1 MKNISP
7 RRLLLLGLALVAP
20 MLLIMALGAKNAPE
34 PSWPVLA
41 KETAEEISLSEAW
54 DMLNDPLPG
63 RRAAVVNTE
72 LVIETPLS
80 SYSETGRVIETLDEI
95 EALAAGA
102 EPGLSPDGKLVHH
115 TAQLPYP
122 PSRFITAMAQDAE
135 VDVRIV
141 EPLKTQP
148 SWIDRIIA
156 IAPALLLIG
165 LLILFFSRGATKS
178 LGLSSAFN
186 LVATEDLKESFEDV
200 AGINEARGE
209 LEEIVTFLKDP
220 KKASRLG
227 GRMPKGALF
236 DGPPGSGKT
245 LLARALAK
253 EAGVPFLTI
262 EASGVNQLF
271 VGAGAMKIRRAFK
284 EARKHAPCIIFI
296 DEIDAMGKA
305 RGSTSSGAGDEKE
318 TTLNALLVELDGF
331 DARDGVFL
339 IAATNRPEVLDPA
352 LTRRGRIDRRITV
365 DLPDLEARKEVLKV
379 HCRKI
384 KAVVGLDIDAI
395 AQTTFGFSGA
405 DLAALVN
412 EAALMATRSER
423 DYVEAVDF
431 EAARDRLIVGLSG
444 RQRKLS
450 EADRDLTAVH
460 EAGHALIAALSP
472 DADPIEKAT
481 ILPQGRAAGY
491 VMQAPTEDRAFET
504 QDRLLARIE
513 VAVAGREAERL
524 VFGEGA
530 ITTGAASDI
539 EQATRAARA
548 MVSRFGMSQHGFVQI
563 DPSDPMLF
571 DAQNPPLR
579 EISRLI
585 SEAQARVSQKLEANR
600 ERLDA
605 LAQALRVSETLTGEE
620 VMQIAQA

>member
-41 KETAEEISLSEAW
+41 QQTAEEVSLSKAW
-54 DMLNDPLPG
+54 DMLNEPLPG

-80 SYSETGRVIETLDEI
+80 SYGETGRVIEDLDD
-95 EALAAGA
+95 AGDPVKDGP
-102 EPGLSPDGKLVHH
+102 PGLDPDGNLVHH
-115 TAQLPYP
+115 YAQLPYP
-122 PSRFITAMAQDAE
+122 PSRFITAMAQEAE
-135 VDVRIV
+135 VDVQIV

-148 SWIDRIIA
+148 SWIDRVIA

-178 LGLSSAFN
+178 LGLNSAFQV
-186 LVATEDLKESFEDV
+186 VATDDLKESFDDV
-200 AGINEARGE
+200 AGMGSARDE

-236 DGPPGSGKT
+236 DGPPGTGKT

-271 VGAGAMKIRRAFK
+271 VGAGSMKIRRAFK

-305 RGSTSSGAGDEKE
+305 RGGASSGAGDEKE

-339 IAATNRPEVLDPA
+339 VAATNRPEVLDPA

-384 KAVVGLDIDAI
+384 KAVVGLDIDTI

-412 EAALMATRSER
+412 EAALVATRAER
-423 DYVEAVDF
+423 EYVELADF
-431 EAARDRLIVGLSG
+431 EAARDRLVVGLSG
-444 RQRKLS
+444 RQRRLS
-450 EADRDLTAVH
+450 EADRELTAVH
-460 EAGHALIAALSP
+460 EAGHALIAALNP
-472 DADPIEKAT
+472 NADPIEKAT

-491 VMQAPTEDRAFET
+491 VMQAPTEDRSFET

-539 EQATRAARA
+539 QQATSAARA
-548 MVSRFGMSQHGFVQI
+548 MVTRFGMSQQGFLHI
-563 DPSDPMLF
+563 DPNDPMLI
-571 DAQNPPLR
+571 DPQNPPVR
-579 EISRLI
+579 EISRLVG
-585 SEAQARVSQKLEANR
+585 EAQARVAQKLEEKR

-605 LAQALRVSETLTGEE
+605 LAEALMASETLLGAE
-620 VMQIAQA
+620 VMRIAHA